1 MVQSMVQS
9 IVHSPG
15 FTLTPNQ
22 LHWKEKY
29 DVFGQKRFNFLYV
42 VFWTE
47 LQRLWLL
54 YMLIQLAATLY
65 TVVTCIM
72 NWLAVMNLDVLLVQ
86 L

>member
-29 DVFGQKRFNFLYV
+29 DVFGQLSLRCILDWAAAIV
-42 VFWTE
+42 VTI
-47 LQRLWLL
+47 
-54 YMLIQLAATLY
+54 IQLADTLY

-72 NWLAVMNLDVLLVQ
+72 NWLAVMNLHVLLVQ

>member
-1 MVQSMVQS
+1 MCLGKKGS
-9 IVHSPG
+9 
-15 FTLTPNQ
+15 TL
-22 LHWKEKY
+22 H
-29 DVFGQKRFNFLYV
+29 VYV

-65 TVVTCIM
+65 TLIKCIM
-72 NWLAVMNLDVLLVQ
+72 NWLAVMNLHVLLVQ